1 MEHVRDQIEHRE
13 AQFRSED
20 GLELFEQSWFPESPR
35 GVVALVHGYAEHS
48 SRYEPVAVHLA
59 RSGYAAHTFDL
70 RGHGRSEGKRCF
82 VRAFDDHLNDLS
94 ILLERT
100 RHRWPDAPAFL
111 LGHSMGGL
119 IAALFSFGRSSQLS
133 GMILSAPSVMLG
145 SDFSP
150 LKIRTLSLLGRML
163 PRLPSARFPSGS
175 ISRDPEV
182 VESYRTDA
190 LVFQGRVPARTAS
203 EIVRAIRRVQAG
215 MERIDLPL
223 LVMHGGGDL
232 VADVEGSRQ
241 LHARARSQD
250 KSFKIYDGFYHEIMN
265 EPERERVL
273 ADITAWLDAH
283 V

>member
-1 MEHVRDQIEHRE
+1 MADSGVEVQHRE
-13 AQFRSED
+13 ARFRSTD
-20 GLELFEQSWFPESPR
+20 GLELFEQSWFPEAPR

-59 RSGYAAHTFDL
+59 GSGYAAHTFDL

-82 VRAFDDHLNDLS
+82 VRTFDEHLNDLS
-94 ILLERT
+94 ILLESAR
-100 RHRWPDAPAFL
+100 RRWPDAPVFL

-119 IAALFSFGRSSQLS
+119 IAALFSLDRSSQLS

-150 LKIRTLSLLGRML
+150 FKIRTLSFLGRVMPKL
-163 PRLPSARFPSGS
+163 PTARFPSAS
-175 ISRDPEV
+175 LSRDPAV

-190 LVFQGRVPARTAS
+190 LVYQGRAPARTARELVS
-203 EIVRAIRRVQAG
+203 AIRRAQAE

-241 LHARARSQD
+241 LHARAGSQD
-250 KSFKIYDGFYHEIMN
+250 KSLKIYDGFYHEIMN

-273 ADITAWLDAH
+273 ADVTVWLDAH